1 MARDVIRFRMCFGE
15 RSLGLGEGWEGVP
28 SGFFSVPVEKEDAP
42 AHRSPPCRPELS
54 SPRRAFCFSACIV
67 RIKSKVLKEEDKDS
81 VQGIPCISL
90 LKIMMFALLDRK
102 NND

>member
-1 MARDVIRFRMCFGE
+1 MIRFRMCFGE

-28 SGFFSVPVEKEDAP
+28 PGFFSVPVEKEDAP

-81 VQGIPCISL
+81 VQGIPSISL